1 MLHSVKAVRV
11 VSSQHL
17 QAVSISELVC
27 DDLFIL
33 YVCCDSEHTFL
44 TVGSRI
50 LYRLLIGASSLFFNS
65 LCFVQ
70 QLAKHMMI
78 TCS

>member
-1 MLHSVKAVRV
+1 MLRSVKAVRV

-44 TVGSRI
+44 PVGSKDTLPITDWCIFFI
-50 LYRLLIGASSLFFNS
+50 L
-65 LCFVQ
+65 
-70 QLAKHMMI
+70 
-78 TCS
+78 